1 MAYDVQKYV
10 YIYIYAHPPPMTDRR
25 GEGEGWCPCPSMIC
39 QRIGDNHLSQTQFQ
53 KFRNF
58 CNFQDGWQ
66 FLEIS
71 TRACNAPS
79 PNLNLSLNLS
89 LDSVLFLVL
98 LLVPLLL
105 FAESSFVVVLILG

>member
-1 MAYDVQKYV
+1 MCAHTRVYV
-10 YIYIYAHPPPMTDRR
+10 YIYAHPPHDRPSWERGRVVSVPKHDLSTDWRQSPLPNSIPKIP
-25 GEGEGWCPCPSMIC
+25 E
-39 QRIGDNHLSQTQFQ
+39 
-53 KFRNF
+53 F

-71 TRACNAPS
+71 TLACNAPS

>member
-1 MAYDVQKYV
+1 
-10 YIYIYAHPPPMTDRR
+10 MTDRR
-25 GEGEGWCPCPSMIC
+25 GEGEGSTHDLLTGWRKSPLPNSIPK
-39 QRIGDNHLSQTQFQ
+39 FQ
-53 KFRNF
+53 DF

-79 PNLNLSLNLS
+79 PNLNLSLNFS

-105 FAESSFVVVLILG
+105 FVVVLMLVSVLILV

>member
-1 MAYDVQKYV
+1 MLTPHDR
-10 YIYIYAHPPPMTDRR
+10 PPWGRGRVVSVPKHDLSTDWRQS
-25 GEGEGWCPCPSMIC
+25 PLPNSIP
-39 QRIGDNHLSQTQFQ
+39 
-53 KFRNF
+53 KFPEF
-58 CNFQDGWQ
+58 CNFQDSWQ

-79 PNLNLSLNLS
+79 PNLNLNLS

-105 FAESSFVVVLILG
+105 FVVLTLVSVLTLVPNSFVVVLILG